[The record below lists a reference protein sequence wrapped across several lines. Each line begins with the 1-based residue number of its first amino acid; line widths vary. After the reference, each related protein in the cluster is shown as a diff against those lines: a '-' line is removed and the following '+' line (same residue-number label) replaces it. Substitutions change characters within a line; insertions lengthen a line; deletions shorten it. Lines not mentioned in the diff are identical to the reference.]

1 MLGSDTHNVEGLRH
15 RLKGLQNAI
24 NLAGNDVIDKLTR
37 VNPRMLLPQ

>member
-1 MLGSDTHNVEGLRH
+1 
-15 RLKGLQNAI
+15 LQNAI